1 MLTRL
6 DINDKLVTYN
16 FTTTYFPLLLDG
28 DDAVCNLFLSKK
40 LLGLAPVNA
49 LDFRYGCQYS
59 IR

>member
-1 MLTRL
+1 
-6 DINDKLVTYN
+6 
-16 FTTTYFPLLLDG
+16 LLDG

-49 LDFRYGCQYS
+49 LDFSYGCQYN